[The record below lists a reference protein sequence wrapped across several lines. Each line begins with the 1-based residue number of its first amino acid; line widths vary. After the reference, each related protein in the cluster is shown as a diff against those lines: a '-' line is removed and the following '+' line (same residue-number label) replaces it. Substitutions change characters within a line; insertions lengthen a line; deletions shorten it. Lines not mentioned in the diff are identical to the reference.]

1 MTMGRHAGDPCYG
14 VNAGPGG
21 GHGGVV
27 PCDAGL
33 GAGQ

>member
-1 MTMGRHAGDPCYG
+1 MGDPCFG
-14 VNAGPGG
+14 VNTQSGG